1 MTTYKRVLIG
11 LVILIVGFSLGNLER
26 AVIKGSN
33 TPQNHIMHNGYK
45 MYDLAQSNLQI
56 TTAGRYYVTC
66 STTSTPY
73 RIIVDYGVKSAEIVL
88 ENVNIDVSKEK
99 KLGGIEVNGKAII
112 ILKGDNSVL
121 GAKEQTGVVITGQGN
136 LTISEQSTG
145 TLTVKGSSFAGAIG
159 GPTSG
164 SGGRLYINGGSIQAY
179 TSGCNAA
186 IGSAAGSGNQGM
198 RSIVIN
204 GGNIY
209 CEVLNGG
216 GAGIGG
222 GTMSTVPLI
231 EINGGHIVIKA
242 GHSSRAIGSGY
253 QYRGDEESLKIMGGQ
268 VIVYQGK
275 LLEAEYIS
283 PIKLE
288 KYTTIGNKAI
298 IVAIERG
305 QAPQSIG
312 YCMPIDMTEL
322 KTDLRLVIE
331 EIGLAEEIHLE
342 EKGFFINVYSA
353 DKKYFVTHNDG
364 KNIYLQSEVAK
375 SEVKT
380 EEDTKEEGSKIEDNK
395 GVKEEDSKVEEDKG
409 TKEEGSKV
417 EDNKGTKEEES
428 KVEDNKGTKEEES
441 KVEDNKEIKEENPK
455 LEDDKNIKNEM
466 PNTEDKQIEKENIP
480 KEEAERIS
488 RRGHSSKKAKSHK
501 DFDWKQLN
509 HSNKTYYISY
519 GVKRN

>member
-204 GGNIY
+204 GGNVY
-209 CEVLNGG
+209 CEVSDGG

-222 GTMSTVPLI
+222 GFKSTVPLV
-231 EINGGHIVIKA
+231 EINGGHIVVKA

-253 QYRGDEESLKIMGGQ
+253 QYRGDEGSLKIMGGQ

-275 LLEAEYIS
+275 LLEGECIS
-283 PIKLE
+283 PIELE
-288 KYTTIGNKAI
+288 RYTTIGNKAI
-298 IVAIERG
+298 IVAIERQ
-305 QAPQSIG
+305 QASQSIG
-312 YCMPIDMTEL
+312 YYMPIDMTEV

-353 DKKYFVTHNDG
+353 DKKYFITHNDG
-364 KNIYLQSEVAK
+364 NNIYLQSEETK

-380 EEDTKEEGSKIEDNK
+380 DEGTKEDESKIEEDKSTKEEESKIEEDKGTKEDDLKIEEDKSTKEEGLKIEEDK
-395 GVKEEDSKVEEDKG
+395 GIKEEDSKVEENKG
-409 TKEEGSKV
+409 AKEESPKV
-417 EDNKGTKEEES
+417 EDNK
-428 KVEDNKGTKEEES
+428 D
-441 KVEDNKEIKEENPK
+441 
-455 LEDDKNIKNEM
+455 IKNEM
-466 PNTEDKQIEKENIP
+466 SNIEDKQ
-480 KEEAERIS
+480 AEQSI
-488 RRGHSSKKAKSHK
+488 
-501 DFDWKQLN
+501 
-509 HSNKTYYISY
+509 
-519 GVKRN
+519 